1 MARAPGAPNHSRPD
15 VVSGDPAAAAPPR
28 PGPGRRRFPHR
39 RLALGGVLVAVATTV
54 ALVVTLLAAGPAAKV
69 DRAANGVTVREVP
82 IGDGSSHL
90 IAAVTGGRRTAVD
103 PPTVAAVAA
112 SESAFGLTLTRLL
125 AAGAPGHNVVDSPLS
140 AAVALAMLELGA
152 RGATQAEVAHA
163 LQAPAVP
170 APMLASAWAELEAE
184 LRGAGSQPLQLANS
198 VWLQRGVTFAPSY
211 LAGLART
218 FGDDAYA
225 ADFAGHN
232 GPATA
237 AVNQWVAQHTGGS
250 IRQLFPP
257 GSLDRA
263 TILVLANALDFTALW
278 AKGVDMSDTTEP
290 FAAEDGSRTSV
301 PALHHDPS
309 GTALR
314 AAVKAGYE
322 AVEIPYQGGRYE
334 AVVVQPPAGTIDTFV
349 DDLDPAELDR
359 ILASLQTGPVALTL
373 PALDVQADRSLDTVL
388 AGMGMPDLFR
398 PGADLSGISPQADHI
413 GVVQQADRLVVNKDG
428 THFAAA
434 TGIGAVATSARVA
447 PEPLTVTID
456 RPYVFLIRDD
466 LTGLILADTV
476 IDDPAQ
482 HD

>member
-90 IAAVTGGRRTAVD
+90 IAAVTGGR
-103 PPTVAAVAA
+103 
-112 SESAFGLTLTRLL
+112 
-125 AAGAPGHNVVDSPLS
+125 LS